1 MAGFRLK
8 STVDLA
14 NIFNRQLRNTSVLS
28 LEPGIIKGYVDVIVL
43 ESIKIFRV
51 KLNLPVAI
59 CADRCLGKTLFSIDL
74 FLPTPLIAL

>member
-1 MAGFRLK
+1 MAVRLPLK
-8 STVDLA
+8 NTVDLA

-51 KLNLPVAI
+51 KL
-59 CADRCLGKTLFSIDL
+59 
-74 FLPTPLIAL
+74 